1 MVSKILCGWLAI
13 ASIVSLSSCYEEQD
27 GCLDLLAA
35 NYNPAADKDCEG
47 CCTFPSLR
55 VSLVNQWNDQNFI
68 LNDTFTNLQ
77 GQSFIILQQKFFLAG
92 IGMVD
97 EKGLPIPFE
106 QLTSYT
112 WLDGKEAEVANDFKL
127 ISGTLAEVVINTFR
141 KEGGVSSFE
150 YGIGPDTKYNGLD
163 TLALANTSD
172 FTPAAG
178 MRTKDNKYLAYKAK
192 IVAGPLLKDTL
203 DVSFEG
209 EWRYSI
215 ALNPQ
220 PTLIPGKDIKFI
232 IRIQY
237 HQLFDQV
244 PFASADPTAIGE
256 ALRNNVEA
264 AFKQ

>member
-1 MVSKILCGWLAI
+1 MSKLLYGWLALM
-13 ASIVSLSSCYEEQD
+13 SMVFLSSCYEEQE

-35 NYNPAADKDCEG
+35 NYNAAADKDCDG
-47 CCTFPSLR
+47 CCTYPSLR
-55 VSLVNQWNDQNFI
+55 VGLVNQWNDQNFI

-77 GQSFIILQQKFFLAG
+77 GQSFIILQQKFYLAG

-97 EKGLPIPFE
+97 EKSTPIPFE

-112 WLDGKEAEVANDFKL
+112 WLDGKEAEVANNFKL

-141 KEGGVSSFE
+141 KEGGVTSFE
-150 YGIGPDTKYNGLD
+150 YGVGPDAKFNGLD

-178 MRTKDNKYLAYKAK
+178 MLTKDNKYLAYKAK
-192 IVAGPLLKDTL
+192 IIAGPQLKDTI
-203 DVSFEG
+203 DVTFEG
-209 EWRYSI
+209 EWRFQNVLI
-215 ALNPQ
+215 PQ
-220 PTLIPGKDIKFI
+220 PSLVAGKDIKFI

-237 HQLFDQV
+237 HNLFNQV
-244 PFASADPTAIGE
+244 PFKNADPIAVGE
-256 ALRNNVEA
+256 AIRNNVEA